1 MHIPLSRPV
10 RHRQRQ
16 YHLIGS
22 NRTVQLEHIFTAST
36 TSTLTGNG
44 SEVYQ
49 CRVQIQ
55 YLPELSSVHTD
66 KHAPN
71 NITTDVTTLTI
82 SSTVPTFFR
91 ADTEYDH
98 YCHLHAVSSQV
109 LLTSSTEQD
118 DSLAVSPAS
127 HSVTSS
133 YIQRPTL
140 AVPSVDAA

>member
-1 MHIPLSRPV
+1 MHIPSSRPV

-22 NRTVQLEHIFTAST
+22 NRTVQLEHTFTAST

-71 NITTDVTTLTI
+71 NITTDVTALTI
-82 SSTVPTFFR
+82 SSTAPTFR

-98 YCHLHAVSSQV
+98 YSPLHAVSSQI
-109 LLTSSTEQD
+109 LLTSSTGQD
-118 DSLAVSPAS
+118 DSLVASPAS

-133 YIQRPTL
+133 CIQQPTL
-140 AVPSVDAA
+140 AVQSVDTA

>member
-22 NRTVQLEHIFTAST
+22 NRTVQLAHTFTAST

-82 SSTVPTFFR
+82 SSTVPTLC
-91 ADTEYDH
+91 ADTKYDL
-98 YCHLHAVSSQV
+98 YFHLHAVCSHILIS
-109 LLTSSTEQD
+109 SSTGQD
-118 DSLAVSPAS
+118 DSLVVSPAS
-127 HSVTSS
+127 HSVSS
-133 YIQRPTL
+133 SCIQQPTL
-140 AVPSVDAA
+140 AVQSLDPA